1 MDADVRLKAQRIN
14 APSRPLD
21 DMDAH
26 LFLDNGV
33 LRLDPLNFGV
43 AGGDIRSTIRMDA
56 REKSIRTRADI
67 TARGLNLGEL
77 FPDAKLTDDT
87 VGAIGGVVAITSTG
101 HSIAAMLG
109 LARSESRRVGQ
120 EWVKTGRTQ

>member
-77 FPDAKLTDDT
+77 FPDAKLTDDA
-87 VGAIGGVVAITSTG
+87 VGSIGGVVAITG
-101 HSIAAMLG
+101 PGRAD
-109 LARSESRRVGQ
+109 ERRVGDGG
-120 EWVKTGRTQ
+120 VRTSRTRW

>member
-33 LRLDPLNFGV
+33 LRLDTLNFGV

-67 TARGLNLGEL
+67 NARGLHLGAL
-77 FPDAKLTDDT
+77 FSDAKLSADA
-87 VGAIGGVVAITSTG
+87 VGAIGGAVEITGTGNSIPAIPG
-101 HSIAAMLG
+101 QC
-109 LARSESRRVGQ
+109 RSGVGEGKRV
-120 EWVKTGRTQ
+120 

>member
-1 MDADVRLKAQRIN
+1 
-14 APSRPLD
+14 
-21 DMDAH
+21 MDAH

-77 FPDAKLTDDT
+77 FPDAKLTDDA
-87 VGAIGGVVAITSTG
+87 VGAIGGVVAITGTG
-101 HSIAAMLG
+101 NSFAALLG
-109 LARSESRRVGQ
+109 IDGGDLALGMCRGQ
-120 EWVKTGRTQ
+120 ISNLLLELAGIDRKSGG